1 VSTKEQQ
8 DEGYSIPAQLKA
20 IRAFCA
26 EQGLTPLAE
35 FVEAESAGHAGRT
48 RFGQMI
54 AFLSLK
60 PECRTVVAH
69 KLDRLY
75 RNFSDQVALE
85 EQLGA
90 KARYVIGD
98 VPDTPQGALLR
109 DVQLSVAKYYL
120 VNLAEEVKKGM
131 EEKVAQ
137 GGWPHRA
144 PTGYLNDKNTR
155 TVVVDQ
161 FKGPLVA
168 YAFER
173 YGTGAV
179 CLGDLCAEL
188 ASLGLVN
195 RNGKQLP
202 NGTLQKVLTNPF
214 FCGRVRHNGEVFPG
228 AHTPLISPEL
238 FERVHA
244 ELAGNR
250 NGTKSRKP
258 EYPLRGAMRCA
269 ECGCLITAGTHK
281 EHVYYRCTHG
291 KGKGSCSQN
300 AYIRQESLMAE
311 VEAILGTIEIGP
323 EVLEA
328 LVADCETYLIE
339 REAELKGSHGE
350 SAREIETLKAKEK
363 RLLDGFLDG
372 AVPQEVYRERA
383 GELATTRRTLELAVS
398 EGTIGPLRTIQ
409 EVRDLASAASSAVLT
424 FQEASD
430 NQKRDVLNTLLCNL
444 DVQEGRIA
452 SYQWKGPFELLKMEP
467 SGAFRYQWWAI
478 VDGFVAKFGRSPE

>member
-1 VSTKEQQ
+1 MPLPCVIYARVSTKEQQ

-48 RFGQMI
+48 RFGQMV
-54 AFLSLK
+54 AFLSSN

-85 EQLGA
+85 ENLGV

-98 VPDTPQGALLR
+98 VPDTAQGALLR

-120 VNLAEEVKKGM
+120 VNLAEEVRKGM
-131 EEKVAQ
+131 DEKVAQ

-155 TVVVDQ
+155 TVVVDPL
-161 FKGPLVA
+161 KGPLVA

-173 YGTGAV
+173 YGTGSV
-179 CLGDLCAEL
+179 CLADLCAEL
-188 ASLGLVN
+188 ASLGLITKT
-195 RNGKQLP
+195 GKQLP
-202 NGTLQKVLTNPF
+202 NGTLQQLLTNPF

-228 AHTPLISPEL
+228 AHTPLISVAV
-238 FERVHA
+238 FERVQV

-250 NGTKSRKP
+250 NGTKVRKP

-281 EHVYYRCTHG
+281 SHVYYRCTHG
-291 KGKGSCSQN
+291 KGKGSCSQS
-300 AYIRQESLMAE
+300 AYIRQDLLMAE

-339 REAELKGSHGE
+339 KAAELKGSHGE
-350 SAREIETLKAKEK
+350 SSREIETLKAREK

-372 AVPQEVYRERA
+372 AIPQEVYKERA

-398 EGTIGPLRTIQ
+398 EGSTSALRTIQ
-409 EVRDLASAASSAVLT
+409 EVRDLAARASSARIT
-424 FQEASD
+424 FLEAPD

-452 SYQWKGPFELLKMEP
+452 SYQLKGPFELLEKEP
-467 SGAFRYQWWAI
+467 SGAFKYQWWAM
-478 VDGFVAKFGRSPE
+478 